1 MIEVLPC
8 ELKVNKNYYV
18 YNTLYEKF
26 FTPDTIDFWKKKIK
40 ILGRVK
46 EIQKTE
52 VYNYTNNNIIYKY
65 RVIFTDVIYVCD
77 KIKTRDY
84 YFYIFDNKRKN
95 QQKFYVCTHH
105 PVELENKLYQKAFE
119 IVLQEYLSIP
129 YITYK
134 FFN

>member
-8 ELKVNKNYYV
+8 ELKVNKYYYV
-18 YNTLYEKF
+18 YNSLYEKF

-40 ILGRVK
+40 MLGRVK
-46 EIQKTE
+46 EIKKYQN
-52 VYNYTNNNIIYKY
+52 VNHTNNSIIYKY
-65 RVIFTDVIYVCD
+65 CVIFTDVIYVRD
-77 KIKTRDY
+77 KIKTTDY
-84 YFYIFDNKRKN
+84 YFYIFDNKN
-95 QQKFYVCTHH
+95 NEQKFYVCTHH

>member
-8 ELKVNKNYYV
+8 ELKVNKYYYV
-18 YNTLYEKF
+18 YNSLYEKF

-40 ILGRVK
+40 MLGRVK
-46 EIQKTE
+46 EIKKSQNVNHTD
-52 VYNYTNNNIIYKY
+52 NSIIYKY
-65 RVIFTDVIYVCD
+65 CVIFTDVIYVRD
-77 KIKTRDY
+77 KIKTTDY
-84 YFYIFDNKRKN
+84 YFYIFDNKN
-95 QQKFYVCTHH
+95 HEQKFYVCTHH